1 MFVFVPGCGR
11 NPFVAVFAPQC
22 AVADLIRVRP
32 VMQTVAIELID
43 RWRTPGY
50 PQIRP
55 KIPARRR
62 PPYPAQGGRNVV
74 KLPGSTIEPQLPV
87 VSEGIQVFIIV
98 EIGRASCRER
108 VRQYV

>member
-1 MFVFVPGCGR
+1 
-11 NPFVAVFAPQC
+11 
-22 AVADLIRVRP
+22 
-32 VMQTVAIELID
+32 MQTVAIELID
-43 RWRTPGY
+43 RWRTPGH

-98 EIGRASCRER
+98 AQTCFPFIAVPAQPADQEIGRVSCRAR
-108 VRQYV
+108 GWQNV